1 MGMHKVKGKT
11 QSVLKMLQRVERDTN
26 FARLAAKVDSWM
38 KNEPEN
44 SEIAPKLKTLQDIF
58 SLLAKE
64 QANALNVIKNLQ
76 DAKYVPPKPPVKI
89 NLEHGRHV
97 WIKPKYV
104 DQFRQVMSADALQN
118 LFVDVVTGGK
128 VVVAIG
134 NPDSEAVTIKHLI
147 PKIVLQVSEGEIEAV
162 AA

>member
-1 MGMHKVKGKT
+1 MGTHKVKGKA
-11 QSVLKMLQRVERDTN
+11 QSVQKMLMRVERDTN
-26 FARLAAKVDSWM
+26 FARLAVKVNSWM

-44 SEIAPKLKTLQDIF
+44 SATAPKLKTLQDIF

-64 QANALNVIKNLQ
+64 QANALNVIKSIQN
-76 DAKYVPPKPPVKI
+76 DKYVPPKPPVKI

-104 DQFRQVMSADALQN
+104 EQFRQVLSADALQN
-118 LFVDVVTGGK
+118 LFVDSITGGK

-134 NPDSEAVTIKHLI
+134 NPDTEAVAVKHLI
-147 PKIVLQVSEGEIEAV
+147 PKIALQVSEGEAEA
-162 AA
+162 AAA